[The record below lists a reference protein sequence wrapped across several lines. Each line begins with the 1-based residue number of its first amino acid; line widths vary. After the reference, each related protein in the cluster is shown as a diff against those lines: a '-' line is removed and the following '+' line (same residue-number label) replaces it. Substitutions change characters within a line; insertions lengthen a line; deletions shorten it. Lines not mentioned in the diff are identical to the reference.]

1 MNHVG
6 FDISHVG
13 GEEMA
18 GARAGA
24 RAWARAYLLVVSIQM
39 TIVIGSAV
47 GLCVGQ
53 GMHGISFWYRPTH
66 VGFDISHLE
75 FGEGDELTS

>member
-1 MNHVG
+1 MASTVNHVG
-6 FDISHVG
+6 VDISHVVGG
-13 GEEMA
+13 GEMTGA
-18 GARAGA
+18 G
-24 RAWARAYLLVVSIQM
+24 ARAYLLVVSIQM

-47 GLCVGQ
+47 GLCDGQ

-66 VGFDISHLE
+66 VGFDISHVE